1 MKNLY
6 FTSSLLLLFLTLF
19 SWIINTFHFKSIPNR
34 IRNIDLLEKHYLL
47 AQIFLNHHGCFTAF
61 DNRGTGPS
69 VPSVQLKTNLP
80 QVFIIFLAQ
89 FSDYMA
95 EVSSIL
101 INARE
106 VQTNDYRPNL
116 FICKKSS
123 RTGHASCARP
133 WTRLCGASVDRASS
147 MQIRY
152 RVTNTRCN
160 YRVLFHIPTTCY
172 DFPFESLQSS
182 SRCGGLLLKLIVTVN
197 STCVRLGNLYGVG

>member
-1 MKNLY
+1 MLTYRKSTMCWPKY
-6 FTSSLLLLFLTLF
+6 CFTITGVLLLLIIVVLT
-19 SWIINTFHFKSIPNR
+19 PVV
-34 IRNIDLLEKHYLL
+34 
-47 AQIFLNHHGCFTAF
+47 
-61 DNRGTGPS
+61 GPR
-69 VPSVQLKTNLP
+69 VPSIQRKTNLP

-89 FSDYMA
+89 FFWLHGRSVQHAYKR
-95 EVSSIL
+95 
-101 INARE
+101 ARST
-106 VQTNDYRPNL
+106 TNDYRPNL

-197 STCVRLGNLYGVG
+197 STCVRLGNLYGRRLKCHLLLPYWKKNIT